1 MKNLMGRFGMSVV
14 LLGILFTAITDL
26 EPRAE
31 AAEISAVTLASNQVT
46 GGNPVTGVVRL
57 TGPDRA
63 RLVIGLS
70 SNNKALAAVPMS
82 IQIETGAT
90 SAEFTITTSPV
101 EEGPKPVS
109 VVITASQKMKD
120 GRTVTKS
127 STLTVLPPVL
137 KEVGIVEQLL
147 GPHGMPRCMSNMARP
162 GGVSTIGCV
171 ILTGPAPSV
180 KFDPSHPFHGIVV
193 KLSSNNTAVGVPA
206 AVTIPAG
213 KSEQTFTISTHPVA
227 ASISAVI
234 SAQSNPSDTKQATLS
249 VTPPALSSL
258 VCNPNSV
265 TGGNPAPCTVG
276 LTGPAYVPGVRVALS
291 SNNAIAK
298 VPDHVMVV
306 AERTVAGF
314 TVTTIPVV
322 NSTSVT
328 ITASFGGATKQ
339 ATVTVIPPVL
349 NSFGCNP
356 TKVTGGDPVSC
367 TVSLTGKVASGSV
380 ANVPLSSHNPAATV
394 PASVPVPAGADSASV
409 TAQTNK
415 VTGRTYATLTA
426 SYGGV
431 SKPVTLTIDPPP
443 MPDLYINTINYYDT
457 SGNGISNPQ
466 AGQAFQMC
474 INVVNNGQAKAGSS
488 TLRVDLY
495 QSGFPQAQKIKTW
508 DKPTPAINPGA
519 GSAPDDPCIDVPALD
534 SGYTYDFNIYVDVNN
549 DVAESN
555 ENNNNR
561 DVPFEF

>member
-1 MKNLMGRFGMSVV
+1 MRKQFLSRCRPRLA
-14 LLGILFTAITDL
+14 LLGVLFLAL
-26 EPRAE
+26 AAFEHLAQAE
-31 AAEISAVTLASNQVT
+31 ELSALTLASTQVT
-46 GGNPVTGVVRL
+46 GGNPLKGTVRL
-57 TGPDRA
+57 TGPERG
-63 RLVIGLS
+63 RLFIGLS

-82 IQIETGAT
+82 IQIEPGAT
-90 SAEFTITTSPV
+90 SAEFSITTSPV

-137 KEVGIVEQLL
+137 KEVGIVEVMDAIHR
-147 GPHGMPRCMSNMARP
+147 PVCKSNAARA
-162 GGVSTIGCV
+162 GGVSTYGCV

-193 KLSSNNTAVGVPA
+193 KLSSNNTAVGVPE

-213 KSEQTFTISTHPVA
+213 KTEQTFTISTHPVA

-380 ANVPLSSHNPAATV
+380 ANVPLSSDNPAATV
-394 PASVPVPAGADSASV
+394 PASVPVPAGEDSASV

-415 VTGRTYATLTA
+415 VTGKTNATLTA

-431 SKPVTLTIDPPP
+431 SKPVTLTIATPP
-443 MPDLYINTINYYDT
+443 MPDLAIRTEIYYDA

-474 INVVNNGQAKAGSS
+474 INVVNIGQAKAGSS

-508 DKPTPAINPGA
+508 DKGTPALNPGA
-519 GSAPDDPCIDVPALD
+519 GSAPDDPCIDVPAL
-534 SGYTYDFNIYVDVNN
+534 SAGYTYDFNIYVDANN
-549 DVAESN
+549 DVAESS
-555 ENNNNR
+555 ENNNYGHVGLN
-561 DVPFEF
+561 F